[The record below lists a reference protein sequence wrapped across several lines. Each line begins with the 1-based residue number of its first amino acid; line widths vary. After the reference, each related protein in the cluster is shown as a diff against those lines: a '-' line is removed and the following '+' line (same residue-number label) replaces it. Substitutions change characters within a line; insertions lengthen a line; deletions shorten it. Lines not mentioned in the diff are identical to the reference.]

1 MHRLRWFLSSRIPM
15 EATSRNCSYMWPC
28 LTNQK
33 RPDACYA
40 SSLEQPDMQPSAA
53 FRAALSAAF
62 IGVGAPTLFAQV
74 DFQRDVQPIFRE
86 HCVSCHGPDRQMSGL
101 RLDRR
106 ADAMRGG
113 SQSDIGPG
121 TADGS
126 RLYHRLIDTVFG
138 PRMPPAGPL
147 TAEQIET
154 IKSWIDEGAVW
165 PDAAAG
171 DVSDPVANPDAAR
184 LMMSIRNGDRSA
196 IDAAVAGHARVA
208 TRRGT
213 HGATP
218 LMTAALHGDAALVK
232 RLLEAG
238 ADPNARNG
246 AGATALMWAVPD
258 AGKLRLLLDA
268 GADVNARS
276 DDRRTALVVT
286 SGIVGSASA
295 LRLLLDYGAD
305 PSILFPTDPSPLREA
320 VRVDDPEMFALLLE
334 YSGTPKSAIGVPTQ
348 FLRVNCPKCAALVDA
363 GGPLPRTPAD
373 SAASETAPRYD
384 PGRAARPTP
393 LGATS
398 ATPEAIRKAI

>member
-121 TADGS
+121 SADGS

-147 TAEQIET
+147 SAEQIDT
-154 IKSWIDEGAVW
+154 IKTWIDEGAEW
-165 PDAAAG
+165 PDAVAG
-171 DVSDPVANPDAAR
+171 DVAAPPADPDATR
-184 LMMSIRNGDRSA
+184 LIASFREGDQSR
-196 IDAAVAGHARVA
+196 IDAVMADAAGAAALRGAR
-208 TRRGT
+208 
-213 HGATP
+213 GATP
-218 LMTAALHGDAALVK
+218 LMAAALYGDAARMK
-232 RLLEAG
+232 RLLRAG
-238 ADPNARNG
+238 ADPNATNV

-258 AGKLRLLLDA
+258 
-268 GADVNARS
+268 V
-276 DDRRTALVVT
+276 
-286 SGIVGSASA
+286 
-295 LRLLLDYGAD
+295 
-305 PSILFPTDPSPLREA
+305 
-320 VRVDDPEMFALLLE
+320 
-334 YSGTPKSAIGVPTQ
+334 
-348 FLRVNCPKCAALVDA
+348 
-363 GGPLPRTPAD
+363 
-373 SAASETAPRYD
+373 
-384 PGRAARPTP
+384 
-393 LGATS
+393 
-398 ATPEAIRKAI
+398 